1 MNSLTKYNLQFNVLT
16 LTHFSL
22 TKKISL
28 DPKSEPLK
36 RPQWIKLA
44 QRIIRFLMRQF

>member
-1 MNSLTKYNLQFNVLT
+1 MKSLIKYILQFNVLP

-28 DPKSEPLK
+28 DPKSEPFQ

-44 QRIIRFLMRQF
+44 QWIIRLLLCQF

>member
-1 MNSLTKYNLQFNVLT
+1 MNNLVKYDLQFNVLP
-16 LTHFSL
+16 LTHFPL

-28 DPKSEPLK
+28 DPKSEPLQ

-44 QRIIRFLMRQF
+44 QWIIRFLLRQF